1 MVRGWQGP
9 KEDKWKYYSDEA
21 RFSCRQAYE
30 VCLKGL
36 AAGEEKMKYSRKNAG
51 GMYKYFRFS
60 RRDGQKKTLN
70 IYYISFR
77 RFRPNLVLL
86 NAKMKM

>member
-60 RRDGQKKTLN
+60 RRDGQKKN
-70 IYYISFR
+70 FKH
-77 RFRPNLVLL
+77 LL
-86 NAKMKM
+86 HQFPAFPSKFGTAEC